1 LRFIAPTQPS
11 TKDHIMTNRIAQQA
25 TRIEPGCRLDHQH
38 LGSINILAVQ
48 PAEQSVMAAERA
60 ASQVAASVHR
70 ATNNKQSGG

>member
-1 LRFIAPTQPS
+1 
-11 TKDHIMTNRIAQQA
+11 MTNRIAQQA
-25 TRIEPGCRLDHQH
+25 TALSLAAVLTISI

-70 ATNNKQSGG
+70 ATNNKQAGG